1 MDNLHT
7 LFSAHIQQLC
17 ARFDKALAHEG
28 VSALVLPSGEPKTMF
43 LDDMEYPF
51 VVNPQFKLWVP
62 VTHTPHCWV
71 VYRQGEKPWFIF
83 YEANDFWHKTFQLQ
97 RDFWTE
103 FFHIQV
109 IHQPEQA
116 FRYLPGNDADVAM
129 IGEWH
134 SCYQGQLDQ
143 LRLNPEALIH
153 MLDFARTQKTAYE
166 ISCIQTANTIAA
178 QGHQAAKAAFRE
190 GKSELAI
197 HLDYLGATAQMEHEL
212 PYGNII
218 ALNENAA
225 TLHYQH
231 CQPQP
236 PSTLRSFLIDA
247 GASCRG
253 YAADI
258 TRTYAREDD
267 RFAEMIVAFDVLQQ
281 SLVAQLKPGVDFV
294 ALHHRTHEKI
304 AHWMAEFDLLTT
316 TAETAFEQGITRT
329 FLPHGLGHY
338 LGLQVHDVAGK
349 QATREGDMIA
359 QPENYP
365 FLRLLKVLDPGNV
378 VTIEPGFYLI
388 PALMAELK
396 KTPAAKAV
404 NWPQIEKLIPY
415 GGIRI
420 EDDVV
425 ITAEGHTNLT
435 RQAMNSLA

>member
-1 MDNLHT
+1 MGNLQS
-7 LFSAHIQQLC
+7 LFSDHIKQLC
-17 ARFDKALAHEG
+17 SRFDKTLTQEG
-28 VSALVLPSGEPKTMF
+28 VAALILPSGEPKAQF
-43 LDDMEYPF
+43 LDDMDYPF
-51 VVNPQFKLWVP
+51 VVNPQFKLWAP
-62 VTHTPHCWV
+62 ITDTPHCWV
-71 VYRQGEKPWFIF
+71 VYRQGEKPQLIF
-83 YEANDFWHKTFQLQ
+83 HEAKDFWHKTSRL
-97 RDFWTE
+97 RDDFWTDY
-103 FFHIQV
+103 FDIQI
-109 IHQPEQA
+109 IHQPEEA
-116 FRYLPGNDADVAM
+116 FGYLPDNAADVAM

-134 SCYQGQLDQ
+134 PRYQGRLDQ
-143 LRLNPEALIH
+143 LRLNPEGLIH
-153 MLDFARTQKTAYE
+153 RLDFARTQKTAYE
-166 ISCIQTANTIAA
+166 ISCLQSANFIAA
-178 QGHQAAKAAFRE
+178 KGHLAAEAAFRS

-197 HLDYLGATAQMEHEL
+197 HLDYLCATAQMEHEV

-231 CQPQP
+231 CQPEP
-236 PSTLRSFLIDA
+236 PSSLRSFLIDA

-258 TRTYAREDD
+258 TRTYAKEAD
-267 RFAEMIVAFDVLQQ
+267 RFAEMLLAFDDLQQ
-281 SLVAQLKPGVDFV
+281 ALVVQLKPGLDYV
-294 ALHHRTHEKI
+294 ALHQQTHEKI
-304 AHWMAEFDLLTT
+304 AHWMADFNLLTT
-316 TAETAFEQGITRT
+316 SAETAFEQGVTRT

-349 QATREGDMIA
+349 QANADGDMIA

-365 FLRLLKVLDPGNV
+365 FLRMLKVLDVGNV

-396 KTPAAKAV
+396 NTPAAKAV

-425 ITAEGHTNLT
+425 ITADGYMNLT
-435 RQAMNSLA
+435 RQAFSQLS

>member
-1 MDNLHT
+1 MGNLQS
-7 LFSAHIQQLC
+7 LFSDHIKQLC
-17 ARFDKALAHEG
+17 RRFDKTLTQEG
-28 VSALVLPSGEPKTMF
+28 VAALILPSGEPKAQF
-43 LDDMEYPF
+43 LDDMDYPF
-51 VVNPQFKLWVP
+51 VVNPQFKLWAP
-62 VTHTPHCWV
+62 ITDTPHCWV
-71 VYRQGEKPWFIF
+71 VYRQGEKPQLIF
-83 YEANDFWHKTFQLQ
+83 HEAKDFWHKTSRL
-97 RDFWTE
+97 RDDFWTDY
-103 FFHIQV
+103 FDIQI
-109 IHQPEQA
+109 IHQPEEA
-116 FRYLPGNDADVAM
+116 FGYLPDNAADVAM

-134 SCYQGQLDQ
+134 PRYQGRLDQ
-143 LRLNPEALIH
+143 LRLNPEGLIH
-153 MLDFARTQKTAYE
+153 RLDFARTQKTAYE
-166 ISCIQTANTIAA
+166 ISCLQSANFIAA
-178 QGHQAAKAAFRE
+178 KGHLAAEAAFRS

-197 HLDYLGATAQMEHEL
+197 HLDYLCATAQMEHEV

-231 CQPQP
+231 CQPEP
-236 PSTLRSFLIDA
+236 PSSLRSFLIDA

-258 TRTYAREDD
+258 TRTYAKEAD
-267 RFAEMIVAFDVLQQ
+267 RFAEMLLAFDDLQQ
-281 SLVAQLKPGVDFV
+281 ALVVQLKPGLDYV
-294 ALHHRTHEKI
+294 ALHQQTHEKI
-304 AHWMAEFDLLTT
+304 AHWMADFNLLTT
-316 TAETAFEQGITRT
+316 SAETAFEQGVTRT

-349 QATREGDMIA
+349 QANADGDMIA

-365 FLRLLKVLDPGNV
+365 FLRMLKVLDVGNV

-396 KTPAAKAV
+396 NTPAANAV

-425 ITAEGHTNLT
+425 ITADGYMNLT
-435 RQAMNSLA
+435 RQAFSQLS

>member
-1 MDNLHT
+1 MGNLQS
-7 LFSAHIQQLC
+7 LFSDHIKQLC
-17 ARFDKALAHEG
+17 RRFDKTLTQEG
-28 VSALVLPSGEPKTMF
+28 VAALILPSGEPKAQF
-43 LDDMEYPF
+43 LDDMDYPF
-51 VVNPQFKLWVP
+51 VVNPQFKLWAP
-62 VTHTPHCWV
+62 ITDTPHCWV
-71 VYRQGEKPWFIF
+71 VYRQGEKPQLIF
-83 YEANDFWHKTFQLQ
+83 HEAKDFWHKTSRL
-97 RDFWTE
+97 RDDFWTDY
-103 FFHIQV
+103 FDIQI
-109 IHQPEQA
+109 IHQPEEA
-116 FRYLPGNDADVAM
+116 FGYLPDNAADVAM

-134 SCYQGQLDQ
+134 PRYQGRLDQ
-143 LRLNPEALIH
+143 LRLNPEGLIH
-153 MLDFARTQKTAYE
+153 RLDFARTQKTAYE
-166 ISCIQTANTIAA
+166 ISCLQSANFIAA
-178 QGHQAAKAAFRE
+178 KGHLAAEAAFRS

-197 HLDYLGATAQMEHEL
+197 HLDYLCATAQMEHEV

-231 CQPQP
+231 CQPEP
-236 PSTLRSFLIDA
+236 PSSLHSFLIDA

-258 TRTYAREDD
+258 TRTYAKEAD
-267 RFAEMIVAFDVLQQ
+267 RFAEMLLAFDDLQQ
-281 SLVAQLKPGVDFV
+281 ALVVQLKPGLDYV
-294 ALHHRTHEKI
+294 ALHQQTHEKI
-304 AHWMAEFDLLTT
+304 AHWMADFNLLTT
-316 TAETAFEQGITRT
+316 SAETAFEQGVTRT

-349 QATREGDMIA
+349 QANADGDMIA

-365 FLRLLKVLDPGNV
+365 FLRMLKVLDVGNV

-396 KTPAAKAV
+396 NTPAAKAV

-425 ITAEGHTNLT
+425 ITADGYMNLT
-435 RQAMNSLA
+435 RQAFSQLS